1 MCGIFGCV
9 GESDVTNFL
18 IDGLKRLEYRGYDSA
33 GLCIQTEDRN
43 IEVIKSSDSTY
54 PVDVLRKSLEKSKIN
69 IPSGF
74 VCFFTFFKKV
84 FICLSSTK

>member
-18 IDGLKRLEYRGYDSA
+18 IEGLKRLEYRGYDSA

-54 PVDVLRKSLEKSKIN
+54 PVDVLRKSLEKSKIE
-69 IPSGF
+69 I
-74 VCFFTFFKKV
+74 VK
-84 FICLSSTK
+84 